1 MLLLMKSVHPSIYK
15 IVKKNLKFK
24 YIQINFLF
32 QALNK
37 FPKYC

>member
-15 IVKKNLKFK
+15 IVKNLKFK